1 MKKTIILLVISLWA
15 TGTFAQQRQNRVK
28 AMKIAF
34 LTNELNLTEQE
45 AEKFW
50 PIYNRYEK
58 ELHRYR
64 VVERKRLM
72 DQLKEKGGV
81 SAITEEEADGI
92 LEEFYQLKK
101 KIGQLETERYE
112 KLREVL
118 SAKKML
124 KLYRAEER
132 FKKRLLERLKKGRR

>member
-1 MKKTIILLVISLWA
+1 MKKTFILLVISLWA
-15 TGTFAQQRQNRVK
+15 AGTFAQQRHNKVK

-50 PIYNRYEK
+50 PVYNRYEK
-58 ELHRYR
+58 ELHKYR
-64 VVERKRLM
+64 VVEQKRLM

-112 KLREVL
+112 KLRKVL